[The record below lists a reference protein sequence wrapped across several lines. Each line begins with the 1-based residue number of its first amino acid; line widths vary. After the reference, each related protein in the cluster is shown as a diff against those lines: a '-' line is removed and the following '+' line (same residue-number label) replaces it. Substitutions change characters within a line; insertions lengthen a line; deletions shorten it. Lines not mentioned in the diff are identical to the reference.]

1 LPFVRMWKSIVESG
15 RPQMTIWLLRI
26 ACWITRA
33 TDTFRLC
40 NTYGFSNAAVVART
54 RFIVTLYV
62 HSLFC
67 LIYLLKIAQIKR
79 VIGIGFR
86 SCI

>member
-1 LPFVRMWKSIVESG
+1 MWKNVVESG
-15 RPQMTIWLLRI
+15 RPQMTIWRLRI

-40 NTYGFSNAAVVART
+40 NTYGFSTATMVARM
-54 RFIVTLYV
+54 RFIFTLYV
-62 HSLFC
+62 DGLFC
-67 LIYLLKIAQIKR
+67 LIYLLKSAQIER
-79 VIGIGFR
+79 AIGIGFR